1 MLNFQLHEFLEKL
14 KKSKKLIIVEGNK
27 DKEVLKKIGFKK
39 IYVISGKTLDKVAE
53 EIKEKEV
60 IILTDFDEEG
70 RKKFRLLKKFF
81 QSKGTKVDKD
91 VRRRLKFLFK
101 IGKIE
106 ELKFYLKN

>member
-1 MLNFQLHEFLEKL
+1 
-14 KKSKKLIIVEGNK
+14 
-27 DKEVLKKIGFKK
+27 
-39 IYVISGKTLDKVAE
+39 
-53 EIKEKEV
+53 
-60 IILTDFDEEG
+60 
-70 RKKFRLLKKFF
+70 LKKFF